1 MGAKIFL
8 KRLVLYCHS
17 DLLPPIYR
25 EDTKRVLAHVVVKT
39 LYIKKRALLRLRGG

>member
-1 MGAKIFL
+1 MSAKIFL

-25 EDTKRVLAHVVVKT
+25 EDTKKHLARVVVQT
-39 LYIKKRALLRLRGG
+39 LYLKKRPLLRLRGG